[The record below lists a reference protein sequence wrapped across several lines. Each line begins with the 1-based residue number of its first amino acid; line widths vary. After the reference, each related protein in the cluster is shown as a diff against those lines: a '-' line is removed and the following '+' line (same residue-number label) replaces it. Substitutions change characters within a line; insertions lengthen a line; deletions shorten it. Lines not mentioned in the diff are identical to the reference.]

1 MKRYLIDLQQKQL
14 QRVDFDE
21 CLELDMGDGEKTK
34 AHVLGNLR
42 REDQE
47 ILLEFQGEAKRTASC
62 DRCLDECQYTTHVHY
77 LEPLDEEIQELT
89 LEELVAQEMTL
100 HRPSQVLCSHECKG
114 LCTEC
119 GENLNHK
126 ECACRAPVDPRLQD
140 LLTLLKE

>member
-14 QRVDFDE
+14 QRIDFDE
-21 CLELDMGDGEKTK
+21 WLKLDMGEDEPIE

-47 ILLEFQGEAKRTASC
+47 ILLEFQGEITRKTIC

-77 LEPLDEEIQELT
+77 LEPLDEEIRDLT
-89 LEELVAQEMTL
+89 LEELVAQEMLL
-100 HRPSQVLCSHECKG
+100 HGPLQVLCSEECKG
-114 LCTEC
+114 LCHQC
-119 GENLNHK
+119 GANLNRNP
-126 ECACRAPVDPRLQD
+126 CSCNGPVDPRLQD